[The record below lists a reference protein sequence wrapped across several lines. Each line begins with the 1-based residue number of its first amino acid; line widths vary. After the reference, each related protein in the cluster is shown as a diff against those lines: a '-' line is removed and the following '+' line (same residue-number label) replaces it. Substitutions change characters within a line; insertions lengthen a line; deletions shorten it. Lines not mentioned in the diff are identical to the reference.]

1 MGRNAQLRSATA
13 SLIGRYI
20 NGIRLR
26 MPTAGNARLVEIA
39 EALEREITLWK
50 ELTWIYV
57 IENPALVTQQ
67 EGQRRV
73 IRDLFN
79 IYQEAAQ
86 AKKWNLFPGGFRE
99 SLEAASEA
107 NEALRRD
114 GVDVVVI
121 LTAQ

>member
-1 MGRNAQLRSATA
+1 
-13 SLIGRYI
+13 
-20 NGIRLR
+20 

-86 AKKWNLFPGGFRE
+86 AKKWNC
-99 SLEAASEA
+99 S
-107 NEALRRD
+107 
-114 GVDVVVI
+114 
-121 LTAQ
+121 